1 MGVWRAVGALVLN
14 RWAVAAG
21 CALLTFKIWYK
32 STVGVCTSKR
42 RLNGRTVL
50 ITGANTGIG
59 LETAKDLARRGAR
72 VLLACRD
79 TQRGLQALEEVLS
92 EAGDGATVALLAL
105 DLASLESVRACAK
118 HVLATEPRLDILVN
132 NAGAGGLGSGL
143 SRDGL
148 HLGLQVNHFGP
159 FLFTLLLVELLK
171 KSAPSR
177 IIFVSSKAHVR
188 AQTLSVEDLDHARA
202 KEMSDFAIYPMTK
215 LCNVLISNE
224 LARRL
229 RGSGVTVNSLH
240 PGVVLTDFFRFLPA
254 WFFAIF
260 GSIAR
265 LFFKNAVEGAQTTIY
280 AAVAEELEDVTGRY
294 FVDCKEARAARQARD
309 EALARAVWARSEQLV
324 RLRPDE
330 RPTFHA

>member
-32 STVGVCTSKR
+32 GTVGVCTSKR

-105 DLASLESVRACAK
+105 DLASPESVRACAK

-229 RGSGVTVNSLH
+229 RGVTVNSLH
-240 PGVVLTDFFRFLPA
+240 PGVVLTDFFRFLPT

-280 AAVAEELEDVTGRY
+280 AAVAEELED
-294 FVDCKEARAARQARD
+294 EARAARQARD

-330 RPTFHA
+330 RPMFHA